1 MPTQEGSEQG
11 GGGEKDQVWPDM
23 RLLERRVDF
32 ITMAVG
38 ATWWLLRWEDDP
50 SRAFCSG

>member
-11 GGGEKDQVWPDM
+11 SGGEQDQVWPDM

-38 ATWWLLRWEDDP
+38 RRPESCLLFWLMCE
-50 SRAFCSG
+50 G